1 QGDQAR
7 FPEPRGRLRRDLQ
20 GHVQEAAHRAVPRA
34 AEDHRSALPRTAPA
48 QPSSGR
54 PGEVRRLRVVCLG
67 LSRRRDLRGGRGQHR
82 GGALL
87 AGRAVRPRLPD
98 QLRPLHPVRPVH
110 RGVPHARAH
119 DDQRVRTGRLQPRQ
133 PHLHQ
138 GAAARRPGGGHG
150 GQPARHVPGH
160 RRTGLLPGPGDRG
173 RARHGAPGRPL
184 EGGGRP
190 GGRLHVRPG
199 RTGVGAGDRPMTQ
212 LAAYTTS
219 TGEAVQFWILGTI
232 AVIGAL
238 CTVFMK
244 RAVHS
249 ALCLAGTMIIL
260 AVFYL
265 ANGAYFLGVVQI
277 VVYTGAV
284 MMLFL
289 FVVMLVG
296 VTAADSLKET
306 IKGQR
311 WLALLCMA
319 GFGILLIGGI
329 GNASLT
335 EFNGIG
341 AANAGGNV
349 EGIAAL
355 LFTRYVFAFE
365 ITGALL
371 ITAAVGAM
379 VLTHRERTERARTQ
393 RELAEQRVREGT
405 YLPPLPAPGVYA
417 RHNAV
422 DIAGLLPDG
431 TPSDLTVSA
440 TLRERGQIRD
450 VSQEAM
456 NDLRA
461 LEQRAE
467 ERLGRTAIE
476 TAPSKGTE
484 EGQK

>member
-1 QGDQAR
+1 M
-7 FPEPRGRLRRDLQ
+7 
-20 GHVQEAAHRAVPRA
+20 
-34 AEDHRSALPRTAPA
+34 T
-48 QPSSGR
+48 
-54 PGEVRRLRVVCLG
+54 
-67 LSRRRDLRGGRGQHR
+67 
-82 GGALL
+82 
-87 AGRAVRPRLPD
+87 
-98 QLRPLHPVRPVH
+98 
-110 RGVPHARAH
+110 
-119 DDQRVRTGRLQPRQ
+119 
-133 PHLHQ
+133 
-138 GAAARRPGGGHG
+138 
-150 GQPARHVPGH
+150 
-160 RRTGLLPGPGDRG
+160 
-173 RARHGAPGRPL
+173 
-184 EGGGRP
+184 
-190 GGRLHVRPG
+190 
-199 RTGVGAGDRPMTQ
+199 TQ
-212 LAAYTTS
+212 LAAYSTS
-219 TGEAVQFWILGTI
+219 TGEAVQFWILGTV

-238 CTVFMK
+238 GTILMK

-277 VVYTGAV
+277 IVYTGAI

-311 WLALLCMA
+311 WLALLCGL
-319 GFGILLIGGI
+319 GFGILLFAGI
-329 GNASLT
+329 GNASLK

-341 AANAGGNV
+341 QANAGGNV
-349 EGIAAL
+349 QGIAAL

-379 VLTHRERTERARTQ
+379 VLTHRERTERAKTQ
-393 RELAEQRVREGT
+393 RELAEERVREGK
-405 YLPPLPAPGVYA
+405 YMPPLPAPGVYA

-431 TPSDLTVSA
+431 TPSDLTVSK

-450 VSQEAM
+450 VSQEAL
-456 NDLRA
+456 NDLKA

-467 ERLGRTAIE
+467 ERLERKAIE
-476 TAPSKGTE
+476 PATFKRPEEASK
-484 EGQK
+484 

>member
-1 QGDQAR
+1 M
-7 FPEPRGRLRRDLQ
+7 
-20 GHVQEAAHRAVPRA
+20 
-34 AEDHRSALPRTAPA
+34 T
-48 QPSSGR
+48 
-54 PGEVRRLRVVCLG
+54 
-67 LSRRRDLRGGRGQHR
+67 
-82 GGALL
+82 
-87 AGRAVRPRLPD
+87 
-98 QLRPLHPVRPVH
+98 
-110 RGVPHARAH
+110 
-119 DDQRVRTGRLQPRQ
+119 
-133 PHLHQ
+133 
-138 GAAARRPGGGHG
+138 
-150 GQPARHVPGH
+150 
-160 RRTGLLPGPGDRG
+160 
-173 RARHGAPGRPL
+173 
-184 EGGGRP
+184 
-190 GGRLHVRPG
+190 
-199 RTGVGAGDRPMTQ
+199 TQ
-212 LAAYTTS
+212 LAAYSTS
-219 TGEAVQFWILGTI
+219 TPEAVQFWILGTV

-238 CTVFMK
+238 CTILMK

-277 VVYTGAV
+277 VVYTGAI

-311 WLALLCMA
+311 WLALLCGL
-319 GFGILLIGGI
+319 GFGILLVAGI

-341 AANAGGNV
+341 QANAGGNV
-349 EGIAAL
+349 EGLAAL

-379 VLTHRERTERARTQ
+379 VLTHRERTERAKTQ
-393 RELAEQRVREGT
+393 RQLAEERVRAGKQ
-405 YLPPLPAPGVYA
+405 LPPLPAPGVYA

-431 TPSDLTVSA
+431 TTSDLTVSK

-450 VSQEAM
+450 VSQEAL
-456 NDLRA
+456 NDLKA
-461 LEQRAE
+461 LEQRSE
-467 ERLGRTAIE
+467 ERLERRAVGPAKFQRSEEA
-476 TAPSKGTE
+476 SK
-484 EGQK
+484 

>member
-1 QGDQAR
+1 
-7 FPEPRGRLRRDLQ
+7 
-20 GHVQEAAHRAVPRA
+20 
-34 AEDHRSALPRTAPA
+34 
-48 QPSSGR
+48 
-54 PGEVRRLRVVCLG
+54 
-67 LSRRRDLRGGRGQHR
+67 
-82 GGALL
+82 
-87 AGRAVRPRLPD
+87 
-98 QLRPLHPVRPVH
+98 
-110 RGVPHARAH
+110 
-119 DDQRVRTGRLQPRQ
+119 
-133 PHLHQ
+133 
-138 GAAARRPGGGHG
+138 
-150 GQPARHVPGH
+150 
-160 RRTGLLPGPGDRG
+160 
-173 RARHGAPGRPL
+173 
-184 EGGGRP
+184 
-190 GGRLHVRPG
+190 
-199 RTGVGAGDRPMTQ
+199 MTEQ
-212 LAAYTTS
+212 LAAYSTS

-277 VVYTGAV
+277 IVYTGAI

-311 WLALLCMA
+311 WLALLCGL
-319 GFGILLIGGI
+319 GFGILLMAGI

-341 AANAGGNV
+341 QANANGNV

-355 LFTRYVFAFE
+355 LFTKYVFAFE

-379 VLTHRERTERARTQ
+379 VLTHRERTERAKTQ
-393 RELAEQRVREGT
+393 REMAERRVREGT

-431 TPSDLTVSA
+431 TPSDLTVSK
-440 TLRERGQIRD
+440 TLRDRGQVRD
-450 VSQEAM
+450 VSQEAL

-467 ERLGRTAIE
+467 ERLERTAVE
-476 TAPSKGTE
+476 PFKGFKRSEEASK
-484 EGQK
+484 